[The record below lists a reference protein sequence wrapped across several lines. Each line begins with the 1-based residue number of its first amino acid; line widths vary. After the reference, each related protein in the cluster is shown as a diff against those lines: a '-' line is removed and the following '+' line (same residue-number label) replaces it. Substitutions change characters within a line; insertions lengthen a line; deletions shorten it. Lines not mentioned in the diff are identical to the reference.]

1 MSGYV
6 GGRAKKRK
14 RNSIL
19 LIFFIVFSILA
30 FYFFPSMQTIESI
43 PSNSLIP
50 SEEEINSPV
59 TTLNIEELEL
69 KIFDREQ
76 KIIFRNNKIEK
87 LEIELAKSFALNEKL
102 NKIVFDL
109 NEKID
114 ANLDN
119 SDQRDFNLEIN
130 NIKNN
135 SKKELKKYLN
145 EIEQNTI
152 QKNKLIKSLDD
163 ANSKI
168 KNLKQK
174 YKENVSKNAKLNSQ
188 KNDLETEIKELKL
201 LIEEQN
207 LFIKVLKDTT
217 HHG

>member
-1 MSGYV
+1 M
-6 GGRAKKRK
+6 
-14 RNSIL
+14 IL
-19 LIFFIVFSILA
+19 HTYMKNTFLLLMVIGVFISCNKDTFS
-30 FYFFPSMQTIESI
+30 
-43 PSNSLIP
+43 
-50 SEEEINSPV
+50 V
-59 TTLNIEELEL
+59 
-69 KIFDREQ
+69 
-76 KIIFRNNKIEK
+76 
-87 LEIELAKSFALNEKL
+87 
-102 NKIVFDL
+102 
-109 NEKID
+109 D